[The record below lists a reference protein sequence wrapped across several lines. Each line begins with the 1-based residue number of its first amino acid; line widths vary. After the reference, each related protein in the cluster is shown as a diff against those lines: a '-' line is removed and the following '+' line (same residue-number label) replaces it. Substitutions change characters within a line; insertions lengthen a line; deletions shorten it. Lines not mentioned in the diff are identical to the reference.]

1 MENFVKR
8 FAALSALA
16 LFLADTAEAAPNVV
30 VSIKPLQSLVASVMT
45 GVGEPALIV
54 KGAGS
59 PHTYALAPSQ
69 AALIENA
76 DLLFWVGHE
85 LEAFLEKPIEAL
97 GGKSEAVELL
107 EYEGMMR
114 LPPREGGPFE
124 EHEDTHAAGES
135 HHDEGFDPHVWLDPR
150 NAKVI
155 VAAAAAA
162 LARIDPANGPRY
174 AANAAAATAR
184 LDALETE
191 IRATLAPVR
200 GRPFIVFHDAYQYFE
215 NRFGVA
221 AAGSITVR
229 PEQPP
234 GAASIGEIRARIRN
248 FRVSCIFAEPQFP
261 PWLAATV
268 AEGSGARIELLD
280 PIGAVLAE
288 GPDQYYSLMRALAG
302 SLRDCLAASK

>member
-1 MENFVKR
+1 MKR

-97 GGKSEAVELL
+97 GGKSEAAELL

-191 IRATLAPVR
+191 IRATLAPVKDK
-200 GRPFIVFHDAYQYFE
+200 PFIVFHDAYQYFE

-221 AAGSITVR
+221 AAGSITIN
-229 PEQPP
+229 PEVSP
-234 GAASIGEIRARIRN
+234 GAERIAQLRGKV
-248 FRVSCIFAEPQFP
+248 RELGAACIFSEPQFAP
-261 PWLAATV
+261 KLVQTII
-268 AEGSGARIELLD
+268 EGSGAKAGVLD
-280 PIGAVLAE
+280 PLGSTIAE
-288 GPDQYYSLMRALAG
+288 GPDQYFSLMRALAG
-302 SLRDCLAASK
+302 SLRDCLAASQ